1 MTVFDK
7 ENGFALFN
15 HKNNTM
21 ENEWY
26 EVETEEESWDRHT
39 IITKWG
45 QKNHKNE
52 FSEDNLMGDLYDA
65 RKSLK
70 FSQDIT

>member
-1 MTVFDK
+1 MTVFDR

-15 HKNNTM
+15 HKNDTM

-26 EVETEEESWDRHT
+26 EVETEEQSRDRYN

-45 QKNHKNE
+45 QKNHRNE
-52 FSEDNLMGDLYDA
+52 FSEDNLMGNLYDA
-65 RKSLK
+65 RK
-70 FSQDIT
+70 